1 MEENRHIQSGPFDAH
16 IQTSATIDDI
26 DPDKVESFVRLA
38 KSRRGFPLDEK
49 SPVYKVLHH
58 LNLAEGNKITNAAI
72 LLFGK
77 KPQRFSP
84 TATVKCAVFHG
95 LTKTKPIPSYKIFDG
110 DVFELADSAVEFVM
124 SHLNFSVGTRS
135 TSAIAPGRYEIP
147 VEVVTE
153 GIVNAVVHRNFASNA
168 SVEVILYKDR
178 LEISNPGS
186 LPLGWTTDH
195 LKQLHNSIPHNPL
208 IAHPMYLAGY
218 IEQVGTGIEDMISR
232 LKAHGLP
239 EPEFIQNQEF
249 KAVITRPVFQDTPQ
263 DNTHVT
269 PHVTPHV
276 TDSIKDL
283 ILILSNEMSR
293 EELQEKLNLKDREY
307 FRKAYIN
314 VAIEDGLI
322 ERTIPDKPKSV
333 NQKYRLTE
341 KGKKQRS
348 SGRNEKIRFI

>member
-1 MEENRHIQSGPFDAH
+1 MHIQSGPFDAH
-16 IQTSATIDDI
+16 KQTRATIEDI

-58 LNLAEGNKITNAAI
+58 LNLAEGDKITNAAI

-77 KPQRFSP
+77 KPQRFFP
-84 TATVKCAVFHG
+84 TSTVKCAVFHG

-110 DVFELADSAVEFVM
+110 DVFELVDSATEFVM

-153 GIVNAVVHRNFASNA
+153 GIVNAVAHRNFASNA

-186 LPLGWTTDH
+186 LPLGWTTEH

-218 IEQVGTGIEDMISR
+218 IEQVGTGIEDMIER
-232 LKAHGLP
+232 LKGHGLS

-249 KAVITRPVFQDTPQ
+249 KVVIIRPVFQDTPQ

-269 PHVTPHV
+269 THVTTRSEEH
-276 TDSIKDL
+276 TS
-283 ILILSNEMSR
+283 
-293 EELQEKLNLKDREY
+293 ELQS
-307 FRKAYIN
+307 
-314 VAIEDGLI
+314 
-322 ERTIPDKPKSV
+322 RTGSRMP
-333 NQKYRLTE
+333 
-341 KGKKQRS
+341 S
-348 SGRNEKIRFI
+348 SA

>member
-1 MEENRHIQSGPFDAH
+1 M
-16 IQTSATIDDI
+16 
-26 DPDKVESFVRLA
+26 
-38 KSRRGFPLDEK
+38 
-49 SPVYKVLHH
+49 
-58 LNLAEGNKITNAAI
+58 
-72 LLFGK
+72 
-77 KPQRFSP
+77 
-84 TATVKCAVFHG
+84 
-95 LTKTKPIPSYKIFDG
+95 
-110 DVFELADSAVEFVM
+110 FELVDSAVEFVM

-153 GIVNAVVHRNFASNA
+153 GIVNAVAHRNFASNA

-263 DNTHVT
+263 DTMHVTTHGDTHVT
-269 PHVTPHV
+269 THVAESV
-276 TDSIKDL
+276 KEL
-283 ILILSNEMSR
+283 ILALLGEMSR
-293 EELQEKLNLKDREY
+293 EKLQEKLNFKNREY

-314 VAIEDGLI
+314 VAIEEGLI
-322 ERTIPDKPKSV
+322 ERTIPDKPKSIH
-333 NQKYRLTE
+333 QKYRLTE
-341 KGKKQRS
+341 KGKKAKEQW
-348 SGRNEKIRFI
+348 KK